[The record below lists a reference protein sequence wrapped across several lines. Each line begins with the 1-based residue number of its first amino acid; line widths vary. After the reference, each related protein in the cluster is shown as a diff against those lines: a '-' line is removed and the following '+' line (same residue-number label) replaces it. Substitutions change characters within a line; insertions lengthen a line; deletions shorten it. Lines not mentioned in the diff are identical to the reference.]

1 MFDRTSLI
9 KLVLS
14 AALVQAVVPAH
25 AAKPESAAPSST
37 NQTLSKALQAE
48 FAAKDKRPEEAA
60 NLYLEAAASEK
71 RSDYAERAVRMALAA
86 RNFPLAENAANLW
99 VKLAPTDIN
108 ALQAQAYTLMAQSKK
123 DDALSKLRALLLNPD
138 KKAPELTIA
147 LLSAPDSRG
156 MAVPLLEEL
165 RNEPALLALP
175 VERGLVPLALRLKQ
189 NDMALEIARQY
200 TERDAKN
207 AKHWLWRGLSEVAL
221 EKGDAAAESYRKAL
235 ALDPKNT
242 RLRLSYAQ
250 VLNDLKRFDD
260 IDAVLK
266 AAPEPS
272 EEIYQARIAF
282 IFANTKNKTAKNN
295 RLLKALAKE
304 IKAED
309 KLEPNL
315 QKMLLGHIYEL
326 SKQNRLAAEMY
337 ASVPDGEQWAA
348 ARIRLAVVQAETD
361 LAKARTTLQKLQ
373 TREPENI
380 DSYLLEADLLTKAQ
394 NLVEAYNRLSAGLK
408 IAPENTVL
416 LYARAMN
423 SFAQGSIEGLEA
435 DLKLIISLDPQNAQ
449 ALNALGYS
457 LLEKTDRL
465 NEATEY
471 IQQAYY
477 LEPNSSAIMDSL
489 GWAYFKNGRLDQAI
503 VQLRAAYEAEPEG
516 EIASH
521 VVEVLW
527 ALGAEPEARE
537 FWTEALKKFP
547 DSEPLKAVIKRFDKP
562 TSGK

>member
-1 MFDRTSLI
+1 MFDRSTLI
-9 KLVLS
+9 QLALC
-14 AALVQAVVPAH
+14 AAFLYGVPLH
-25 AAKPESAAPSST
+25 AEPVSPSKVG

-48 FAAKDKRPEEAA
+48 FAATDKRPEDAA
-60 NLYLEAAASEK
+60 QLYLEAATSEK
-71 RSDYAERAVRMALAA
+71 RADYAERAVRMALSA
-86 RNFPLAENAANLW
+86 RNFPLAERAADLW
-99 VKLAPTDIN
+99 VQLAPEDLN
-108 ALQAQAYTLMAQSKK
+108 ALQAQAFTLMTQAKKEQSL
-123 DDALSKLRALLLNPD
+123 AKLRALLLRTEKN
-138 KKAPELTIA
+138 APELTIS
-147 LLSAPDSRG
+147 LLSAPDARG
-156 MAVPLLEEL
+156 LAVSLLEEL
-165 RNEPALLALP
+165 QDEATLLALP
-175 VERGLVPLALRLKQ
+175 IERGLVPLALRLKQ
-189 NDMALEIARQY
+189 NEMALKIATQY

-221 EKGDAAAESYRKAL
+221 EQGEAAAESYKKAV

-250 VLNDLKRFDD
+250 VLNDLKRVDQ
-260 IDAVLK
+260 IDAILK

-282 IFANTKNKTAKNN
+282 ILADAKASATKKN
-295 RLLKALAKE
+295 RRFKALAKE
-304 IKAED
+304 IKREKALEASL
-309 KLEPNL
+309 KL
-315 QKMLLGHIYEL
+315 MLLGYIYEL
-326 SKQNRLAAEMY
+326 SEENKLAEETY
-337 ASVPDGEQWAA
+337 ASVAEGERWSAA
-348 ARIRLAVVQAETD
+348 QIRLAVVQSAND
-361 LAKARTTLQKLQ
+361 LDKAQATLRQLQ
-373 TREPENI
+373 SREPDNI
-380 DSYLLEADLLTKAQ
+380 DSYLLEADFLSKAKKLQ
-394 NLVEAYNRLSAGLK
+394 EAYDILSKGLEA
-408 IAPENTVL
+408 APGNAVL

-435 DLKLIISLDPQNAQ
+435 DLKQVISDDPQNAQ

-521 VVEVLW
+521 IVEVLW

-547 DSEPLKAVIKRFDKP
+547 DSEPLKAVVQRFDKA
-562 TSGK
+562 SDK